1 MAAIRQLATGMGGRG
16 WDTGRHGPK
25 RSNFVVCADIMMSHF
40 IEKFED
46 KEQVFWDENDQI
58 FVSGKVQLSE
68 NSKRR
73 ICE

>member
-1 MAAIRQLATGMGGRG
+1 
-16 WDTGRHGPK
+16 
-25 RSNFVVCADIMMSHF
+25 MMSHF